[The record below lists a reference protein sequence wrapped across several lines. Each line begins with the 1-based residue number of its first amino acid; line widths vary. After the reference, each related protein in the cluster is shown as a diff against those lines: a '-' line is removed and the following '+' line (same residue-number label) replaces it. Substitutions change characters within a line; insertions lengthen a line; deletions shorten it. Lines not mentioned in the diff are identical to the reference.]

1 VSRNPLSAGE
11 KAAVLACVV
20 SLLTGLSS
28 TAAAFYD
35 WQGETGKF
43 DLRGFLQ
50 AIGAWTQNP
59 ADESFYPHRTDAGG
73 AAVGRLLLLA
83 QKGDRFG
90 FEFNGYQVYT
100 TATGTLLVPQ
110 GSLPGH
116 PERSAALE
124 WSEIDETDRDARLG
138 VDRLNLRMSMERVDL
153 TLGRQA
159 VNLATVYYFTPNDFF
174 APFSPEAFF
183 RVYKPGVDAA
193 RAEVRLGGLSQLSLI
208 DVLGYDPDPSTATGW
223 SRTPSIDRSSIL
235 GRVSTTLSSFEWAL
249 LGGRV
254 YDRSL
259 VGGSLQGELAGWL
272 GLRAESHY
280 AAPGPGGADAY
291 VKAAVDFEHRF
302 ENSLTVR
309 LEPYYNS
316 RGYGS
321 MRELNESNPAGTAT
335 ELFRGKDYTA
345 LGLGYEFSPLLSGE
359 VLSIANWSDPSYLF
373 SANSVY
379 SLSNEAEISFEVSL
393 PVGRPPRD
401 GEIRSEFGLMP
412 ASVSAELRTY
422 F

>member
-1 VSRNPLSAGE
+1 VSRSSLSTG
-11 KAAVLACVV
+11 KNAAVLACVI
-20 SLLTGLSS
+20 SLLTALSS

-35 WQGETGKF
+35 RHGEAGGI

-50 AIGAWTQNP
+50 AIGTGTQNP

-83 QKGDRFG
+83 RKGERIG
-90 FEFNGYQVYT
+90 FEFNGYQIYT
-100 TATGTLLVPQ
+100 TTTGTLSVPQ
-110 GSLPGH
+110 ESLPGR
-116 PERSAALE
+116 PQRSAALE
-124 WSEIDETDRDARLG
+124 WSQIDETDRDARLG
-138 VDRLNLRMSMERVDL
+138 VDRLNLRISMERVDL
-153 TLGRQA
+153 TLGRQP
-159 VNLATVYYFTPNDFF
+159 VNLATVFYFTPNDFF

-193 RAEVRLGGLSQLSLI
+193 RAEVRLGGLSQLSVI
-208 DVLGYDPDPSTATGW
+208 DVLGYDPDPSAATGW
-223 SRTPSIDRSSIL
+223 SRTPSVDRSSVL
-235 GRVSTTLSSFEWAL
+235 GRISTTLSSFEWAL

-272 GLRAESHY
+272 GLRAEGHY
-280 AAPGPGGADAY
+280 AAPSPGGAEAF
-291 VKAAVDFEHRF
+291 VKAAVDLEHRF

-321 MRELNESNPAGTAT
+321 VRELDESGPAGPAT
-335 ELFRGKDYTA
+335 ELFRGKNYTA

-359 VLSIANWSDPSYLF
+359 ALSIANWSDPSYLV
-373 SANSVY
+373 SVNSIY

-393 PVGRPPRD
+393 PVGSPPRD

-412 ASVSAELRTY
+412 ASLSAELRTY